1 MDIILLEKVG
11 KLGNIGDK
19 VSVKSGF
26 GRNFLIPNG
35 KAVFA
40 TAENLVE
47 FEQRRSEL
55 ESAAQG
61 KLAGAQSKAE
71 SLEGLG
77 PIIITAVAGEEGKLF
92 GSVGPRD
99 IAEAVVAMGVELTK
113 SDVKMPDGAIRDL
126 GEHEVQVQLHS
137 DVSLTIQVLVN
148 EELDD

>member
-55 ESAAQG
+55 ESAAQS

-77 PIIITAVAGEEGKLF
+77 PITITAVAGEEGKLF

-99 IAEAVVAMGVELTK
+99 IADAVVAMGVELTK

-148 EELDD
+148 EELGD

>member
-55 ESAAQG
+55 ESAAQS

-148 EELDD
+148 EELGD

>member
-148 EELDD
+148 EELAD

>member
-99 IAEAVVAMGVELTK
+99 IADAVTTMGVELAK

-137 DVSLTIQVLVN
+137 DVSLAIQVLVN